1 MQVNRFK
8 YSESTNL
15 IFLSGN
21 GSGFVKSDLE
31 IPAPSETVVPYLLF
45 SIGFKGGELIKSGIT
60 QEVVL
65 TLLAAIL
72 MACFVPIYT
81 FFLCSSA

>member
-1 MQVNRFK
+1 V
-8 YSESTNL
+8 
-15 IFLSGN
+15 
-21 GSGFVKSDLE
+21 
-31 IPAPSETVVPYLLF
+31 
-45 SIGFKGGELIKSGIT
+45 ELIKSGIT

-81 FFLCSSA
+81 FFVLKLLDTYDAAAIAATYAPSAP